1 MLEDT
6 TEMLQIQFGTFL
18 FSVWRVDS
26 FQVLASGK
34 ALEVPNNLR

>member
-1 MLEDT
+1 MLEGT
-6 TEMLQIQFGTFL
+6 IEMLQIQFGTFL